1 MNKIFATS
9 PDSINLYQDWLKF
22 FDKIG
27 QQNGLFFANFPK
39 PWIAKF
45 NEHLELLEIED
56 WDDWDKKKI
65 IEFFI
70 HLKNTNS
77 LLALHHQYDHSKA
90 WEMNYLNLPDE
101 IKKKCFAI
109 GNRNNEFEIKDFTKL
124 NPLDLKV
131 SSFHRG
137 ALSPKEFVNLLGVY
151 FTQTKKIAFVDRH
164 NYLINSQGQPS
175 LFTHC
180 IRSILEIN
188 RSNQLGELII
198 YAMHDEISH
207 PYMKNKDELI
217 KVLSFCFQ
225 GYRIPL
231 YGIKYICCKE
241 RRERHI
247 GNLHTRLI
255 CTNHVVFHLSDSISG
270 RNESQLITRISDPYE
285 SADQLTYWIDEE
297 HNLDVVTEATFTGRI
312 NK

>member
-45 NEHLELLEIED
+45 KEHLELLEIED

-101 IKKKCFAI
+101 IKKKCFA
-109 GNRNNEFEIKDFTKL
+109 N
-124 NPLDLKV
+124 
-131 SSFHRG
+131 
-137 ALSPKEFVNLLGVY
+137 
-151 FTQTKKIAFVDRH
+151 
-164 NYLINSQGQPS
+164 
-175 LFTHC
+175 
-180 IRSILEIN
+180 
-188 RSNQLGELII
+188 
-198 YAMHDEISH
+198 
-207 PYMKNKDELI
+207 
-217 KVLSFCFQ
+217 
-225 GYRIPL
+225 
-231 YGIKYICCKE
+231 
-241 RRERHI
+241 
-247 GNLHTRLI
+247 
-255 CTNHVVFHLSDSISG
+255 
-270 RNESQLITRISDPYE
+270 
-285 SADQLTYWIDEE
+285 
-297 HNLDVVTEATFTGRI
+297 
-312 NK
+312 